1 MDEVDAAA
9 LVAPADVRFGNVVA
23 ALADAPAHALH
34 VKLGAREARIPD
46 VDFDPLS
53 RRLGEQRRDGVR
65 AERGLECEVEPLGD
79 GFFQQPFALLPGG
92 AVGVRLAQLG
102 IGGPQRAGGL
112 VGVVV
117 IGAVRA
123 EGRAGYAALARAVD
137 AGQHINVR
145 PLGRSHRLRSA
156 ATRVLAFFLAAALTA
171 ARPNSAGEALN
182 AAFMPFLASV
192 VCMRWSR
199 PSNCALRSSR
209 AGERDFTSDSN
220 SA

>member
-1 MDEVDAAA
+1 MDFY
-9 LVAPADVRFGNVVA
+9 PSR
-23 ALADAPAHALH
+23 
-34 VKLGAREARIPD
+34 
-46 VDFDPLS
+46 

-65 AERGLECEVEPLGD
+65 AERGLEGEVEPLGD
-79 GFFQQPFALLPGG
+79 GFFQQPFALLPRG
-92 AVGVRLAQLG
+92 AVGVRLAQLW
-102 IGGPQRAGGL
+102 IGGPQCAGGF

-123 EGRAGYAALARAVD
+123 EGRAGYAALACSVD
-137 AGQHINVR
+137 AGQHINAR
-145 PLGRSHRLRSA
+145 PLGRCHRLRSA

-182 AAFMPFLASV
+182 AAFMPFLAAG

-209 AGERDFTSDSN
+209 VGERDFTSDSN